1 MKERVSGKQGQG
13 GCPHRL
19 AGQCPPS
26 HEGFEVVNA
35 PHLIQLNL
43 FKVVGVDM
51 MPKLTEEDV
60 VRVIVSVG
68 LLVGNLEVETE
79 LELKRKEGIAATIA

>member
-1 MKERVSGKQGQG
+1 
-13 GCPHRL
+13 
-19 AGQCPPS
+19 
-26 HEGFEVVNA
+26 
-35 PHLIQLNL
+35 
-43 FKVVGVDM
+43 
-51 MPKLTEEDV
+51 MPKLTEEDI